1 MNIIE
6 AHINYEI
13 NNKQLFD
20 NINITIKKGSFVS
33 IIGENGVGKTT
44 LLKLLSGLIITN
56 NNIKIDNIQVN
67 KYNME
72 EVNRKV
78 SYITSYNEFFS
89 KTVLEEIL
97 GDIKLNNQIE
107 VNRSKKLLDEFN
119 LLYLEKMSPLDLSY
133 AENQIVALIKAIVKR
148 SKIIVLD
155 NAFLR
160 LDIDKRNELFSY
172 IKKYA
177 KDNGITILMTS
188 TDSIDLLYS
197 DRILLIRNNSIMFDG
212 NYEALISNINLGREG
227 FKYPFEIEVSNKLIM
242 YDLIRNVHSDI
253 DSIVGELCK

>member
-6 AHINYEI
+6 AHINFEI
-13 NNKQLFD
+13 DNKVLFENV
-20 NINITIKKGSFVS
+20 NISIKQGTFVS
-33 IIGENGVGKTT
+33 IIGENGVGKTM
-44 LLKLLSGLIITN
+44 LLKLLSGLIISN
-56 NNIKIDNIQVN
+56 NNIKIDNVQVN

-72 EVNRKV
+72 EVNKKV
-78 SYITSYNEFFS
+78 SYITSDNEFFS

-97 GDIKLNNQIE
+97 GDQKLNNVVE

-148 SKIIVLD
+148 SKIIILD

-177 KDNGITILMTS
+177 LDNNITILMTS
-188 TDSIDLLYS
+188 TDINDLRYS
-197 DRILLIRNNSIMFDG
+197 DRILLLRNASIMFDG
-212 NYEALISNINLGREG
+212 NYNALVSNINLNKEG
-227 FKYPFEIEVSNKLIM
+227 LKYPFEIEMSNKLIM
-242 YDLIRNVHSDI
+242 YDLIRNVYDNV
-253 DSIVGELCK
+253 DSIVGELCE

>member
-97 GDIKLNNQIE
+97 GNIKLNNQIE

-177 KDNGITILMTS
+177 KDNDITILMTS

-242 YDLIRNVHSDI
+242 YDLIRNVHDNV

>member
-6 AHINYEI
+6 AHIKYEI

-67 KYNME
+67 KYNIE

-177 KDNGITILMTS
+177 KDNDITILMTS

-242 YDLIRNVHSDI
+242 YDLIRNVHDNV